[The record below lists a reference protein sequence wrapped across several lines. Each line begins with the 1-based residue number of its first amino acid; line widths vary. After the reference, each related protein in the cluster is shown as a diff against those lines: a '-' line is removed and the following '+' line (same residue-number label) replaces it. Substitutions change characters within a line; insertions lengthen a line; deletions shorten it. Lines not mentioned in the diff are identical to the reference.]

1 MITNSKF
8 IAGLIGP
15 TLVAAGATV
24 LLNHGLFPGV
34 IGDILH
40 DPALVMIAG
49 FVTFVAGLAIVGVH
63 NRWDGGWTVLV
74 TVIGWLC
81 IIGGLVRILFP
92 VQLAE
97 FAMQFILM
105 HGAMPVAAVVMLLV
119 GGFLSYKAYGK

>member
-1 MITNSKF
+1 MVTNSKF

-24 LLNHGLFPGV
+24 LLNQNLFPGV

-40 DPALVMIAG
+40 NPALVMLAG
-49 FVTFVAGLAIVGVH
+49 FVTFVAGLAIVRLH
-63 NRWDGGWTVLV
+63 NQWHGGWPVLV
-74 TVIGWLC
+74 TIIGWLC

-105 HGAMPVAAVVMLLV
+105 HDAMPLAAVVMFIV

>member
-15 TLVAAGATV
+15 TLIAAGATV
-24 LLNHGLFPGV
+24 LLNLNLFPGV
-34 IGDILH
+34 IMDVLH

-49 FVTFVAGLAIVGVH
+49 FVMLVAGLAIVRVH
-63 NRWDGGWTVLV
+63 NQWHGGWPVLV

-97 FAMQFILM
+97 FAMQLILM
-105 HGAMPVAAVVMLLV
+105 HGAMPVAAIVLFIV
-119 GGFLSYKAYGK
+119 GGFLSYRAYGK